1 MEFREYKDTDLHA
14 VMDLFYVTV
23 HEVNKNPMNIIGK
36 NL

>member
-23 HEVNKNPMNIIGK
+23 HEVNRMIIVKNN
-36 NL
+36 